1 MRRRICIISCIFSV
15 FIIFLV
21 FYIPYIEWNKNSKKS
36 ADFETEILAF
46 RNTLTPE
53 LLETFILK
61 KEKISEDIS
70 DFKIE
75 QFIDVIKKADIGGYS
90 HPVYE
95 KHLLFIEKKEGIH
108 YVIEID
114 IGKDGSRKFTNVKI
128 SVYDNKKML
137 DGLDF
142 CSKDLEIWSESIGL
156 L

>member
-1 MRRRICIISCIFSV
+1 MRRRIYIISCMFSV

-53 LLETFILK
+53 LLEKFILK

-75 QFIDVIKKADIGGYS
+75 QFIDVIKKRI
-90 HPVYE
+90 
-95 KHLLFIEKKEGIH
+95 
-108 YVIEID
+108 
-114 IGKDGSRKFTNVKI
+114 
-128 SVYDNKKML
+128 
-137 DGLDF
+137 
-142 CSKDLEIWSESIGL
+142 
-156 L
+156 